1 MQLCVSHVD
10 VHRVKNVEDPSRIKF
25 VPAVRNL
32 QKNVH
37 VNLKNDVFYNAL
49 SDVFRRRIL
58 SKIYIKE
65 KWVCSDWLHHTDP
78 ST

>member
-10 VHRVKNVEDPSRIKF
+10 VHRAKNVEGPSRIKF

-58 SKIYIKE
+58 SKVYIKGE
-65 KWVCSDWLHHTDP
+65 YGFALI